1 MSKVLLVAF
10 DLDGTFLDDN
20 KEIPEAN
27 KKALERMR
35 EQGIYAV
42 PCTGRLFRAIP
53 EPIREHP
60 AIRYAIT
67 ENGAGIYDKAIGK
80 PIYNSGIT
88 YDEVV
93 PLIEYGKTIECMYD
107 CYQDGW
113 GWIPKEMYERVPDFL
128 TFKPVR
134 DMLLNFRTPLEDFEG
149 TVRERGTSLQ
159 KFQYFF
165 SDMETRDHYLPI
177 VQERFPE
184 FEISKSS
191 PLNIEI
197 NGRGTNKG
205 QALMKM
211 AEILQ
216 IPIGKTAAF
225 GDDIND
231 LAILQTAGYGVA
243 MGNATDAVKSVA
255 GHETG
260 NNNEGGFD
268 QGCRRILDI

>member
-20 KEIPEAN
+20 KEIPETNAQ
-27 KKALERMR
+27 ALERMQ
-35 EQGIYAV
+35 EKEIYAV

-53 EPIREHP
+53 EPIRENP
-60 AIRYAIT
+60 AVRYAIT
-67 ENGAGIYDKAIGK
+67 ENGAGIYDKMLGR
-80 PIYNSGIT
+80 PIFNSGIP
-88 YDEVV
+88 YEEAI
-93 PLIEYGKTIECMYD
+93 PLIEYGKTIPCMYD

-113 GWIPKEMYERVPDFL
+113 GWIPKEQYERVPEFL

-134 DMLLNFRTPLEDFEG
+134 DMLLNYRTPLEDFEG
-149 TVRERGTSLQ
+149 TVQERGTPLQ

-165 SDMETRDHYLPI
+165 HDTETRDYYLP
-177 VQERFPE
+177 VVKERFPE

-205 QALMKM
+205 GALTKLS
-211 AEILQ
+211 EILG
-216 IPIGKTAAF
+216 IPLEKTAAF

-231 LAILQTAGYGVA
+231 LSLLQTAGYGIAMENALEEVKAVA
-243 MGNATDAVKSVA
+243 KYITI
-255 GHETG
+255 
-260 NNNEGGFD
+260 NNNDGGID
-268 QGCRRILDI
+268 HGCRSILEV